1 MIGVLLSLLGAAWSR
16 LSGWAVLAA
25 AIVTAL
31 GVAWLRGRAAG
42 KAAFEAKRQAVREKA
57 FRQSGE
63 IRHDIQTGSD
73 AALDRRLDRWMR
85 D

>member
-1 MIGVLLSLLGAAWSR
+1 MIGVLLSLLGAAWTR
-16 LSGWAVLAA
+16 LSGWAVLAG
-25 AIVTAL
+25 AIFTAL
-31 GVAWLRGRAAG
+31 GIAWLRGRVAG
-42 KAAFEAKRQAVREKA
+42 KAAFEAKRQVVREKA
-57 FRQSGE
+57 LRQSGE